1 MVSKEILTTTY
12 VSRIIMR
19 NEFSSNILYAV
30 FCLSDKQSLI
40 SGMHDSATGQIN
52 AIRLTF
58 NSCQKHEIETKGI
71 SFLLSKN
78 DPI

>member
-1 MVSKEILTTTY
+1 
-12 VSRIIMR
+12 
-19 NEFSSNILYAV
+19 
-30 FCLSDKQSLI
+30 
-40 SGMHDSATGQIN
+40 MHDSATGQIN

-78 DPI
+78 DPIWLGFHCLVNLRAQNVSSGIRVINLKYKKK